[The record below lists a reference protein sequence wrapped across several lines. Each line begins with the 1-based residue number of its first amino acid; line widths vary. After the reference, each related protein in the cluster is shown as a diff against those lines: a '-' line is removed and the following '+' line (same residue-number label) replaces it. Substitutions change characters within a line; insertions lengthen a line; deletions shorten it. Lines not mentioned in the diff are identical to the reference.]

1 MKAGNNIK
9 VYLDCQPVIKTKTGI
24 GWYTHEIAKELLNLE
39 QDQYEFLGCSFDF
52 LNRNQAE
59 KVIKSLGFKDISVHS
74 AFPFNVY
81 RMIWNNIS
89 VSYNHFFPKCDI
101 YHFFNYTVPPKVNG
115 KVIANIYDTVFK
127 IFPETMKKRN
137 LYFLEREIK
146 NSVNNADIILTIG
159 ESAKNDIINNLDVAE
174 EKIRIAPPAINQDS
188 YRMFHQ
194 QEKETFVMQQIKII
208 RKKYQLPEKYIMYLG
223 TVEPRKNVKAVFH
236 AYSILPPR
244 IRQEV
249 KLVIAGGR
257 GWQSSEIYQLPVNLK
272 IEEDVIFTGYIDEEE
287 KPYLYHSAEVFV
299 FPSLYEGFGM
309 PVLEALA
316 AGAPVITSKF
326 YSMPEA
332 GGDAAYYIDPED
344 YEELAYAI
352 EKIISDES
360 KKDEMII
367 KGYQHSKGFTWEKSA
382 EVIINIYNE
391 IK

>member
-1 MKAGNNIK
+1 
-9 VYLDCQPVIKTKTGI
+9 
-24 GWYTHEIAKELLNLE
+24 
-39 QDQYEFLGCSFDF
+39 
-52 LNRNQAE
+52 
-59 KVIKSLGFKDISVHS
+59 
-74 AFPFNVY
+74 
-81 RMIWNNIS
+81 
-89 VSYNHFFPKCDI
+89 
-101 YHFFNYTVPPKVNG
+101 
-115 KVIANIYDTVFK
+115 
-127 IFPETMKKRN
+127 
-137 LYFLEREIK
+137 
-146 NSVNNADIILTIG
+146 
-159 ESAKNDIINNLDVAE
+159 
-174 EKIRIAPPAINQDS
+174 
-188 YRMFHQ
+188 
-194 QEKETFVMQQIKII
+194 
-208 RKKYQLPEKYIMYLG
+208 MYLG